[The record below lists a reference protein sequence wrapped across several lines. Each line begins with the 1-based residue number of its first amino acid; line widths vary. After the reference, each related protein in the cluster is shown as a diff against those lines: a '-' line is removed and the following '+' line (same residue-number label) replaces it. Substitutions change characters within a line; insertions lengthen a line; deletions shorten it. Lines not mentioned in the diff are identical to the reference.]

1 MIIPGS
7 YRVTTTMRSGVHS
20 RNLLCTETRR
30 SPCCWAMTSVQ
41 GTSSRCTKARRG
53 PSGVARCSSTSPERR
68 RSRWNVFSFPWE
80 HGGLVELEGRVAVVT
95 GAGSGIGRAT
105 ALAFARAGTAVVAAD
120 IDEPAAVETV
130 GLVHDTGG
138 QATSVR
144 TDVTEPRSLEAMF
157 AAAEADHGGVDI
169 VFNNAGLVSGEPLW
183 PDITPETLLRVM
195 GVNLGGVVVGTRLA
209 VPVLR
214 RRGGGAIVNT
224 ASMAALFPLTADPIY
239 SATKAGVA
247 MFTRACAPLAEE
259 GIRVNAVLPS
269 LIDTALLSKS
279 GDGDRW
285 ADWAYA
291 ARDTLGILPPSA
303 VAEVVLDLC
312 RDDTAVAREQIV
324 GEL

>member
-1 MIIPGS
+1 M
-7 YRVTTTMRSGVHS
+7 
-20 RNLLCTETRR
+20 
-30 SPCCWAMTSVQ
+30 
-41 GTSSRCTKARRG
+41 
-53 PSGVARCSSTSPERR
+53 
-68 RSRWNVFSFPWE
+68 FSFPWE

-130 GLVHDTGG
+130 GLVHDAGG
-138 QATSVR
+138 QASSVR

-157 AAAEADHGGVDI
+157 AAADADHGGVDI

-183 PDITPETLLRVM
+183 PDITPETLLRVL

-209 VPVLR
+209 IPVLR

-259 GIRVNAVLPS
+259 AIRVNAVLPG
-269 LIDTALLSKS
+269 LVDTPLLNKS
-279 GDGDRW
+279 GDGERW

-291 ARDTLGILPPSA
+291 AEGVMGLLSPDDVAAAVLELVRDDA
-303 VAEVVLDLC
+303 VAQERVVGGLPGVPEG
-312 RDDTAVAREQIV
+312 A
-324 GEL
+324 